1 MTVYK
6 YFIKVALKN
15 RAVIMGYLGIFFFL
29 SIINGASTNTSEMQ
43 FMETKLN
50 LGIIDHSKTEISRGL
65 VDYLADNNNI
75 IKTKDDE
82 DYIKEQ
88 IFIQMVDGV
97 VIIPEDFEERV
108 INKQEAIRTYKN
120 DREIGVLY
128 LNHQIEKYLIFA
140 NASYENGR
148 FNLEGIKE
156 ALSREA
162 EVEIIGDN
170 MGSNNNSARDWFT
183 AYFNFSSYVIIA
195 IYVAVIGLVMTEFKD
210 KKIENRMKISSKEF
224 LKYNK
229 EIYLGQISLG
239 ILITSLFILLSL
251 VLKGKNLEQVQFGKY
266 VINISVFS
274 LAILCFTFLV
284 NNLTRNRFVI
294 NGISTVVSLGTSFIS
309 GVMVPQ
315 EYLGEKVLSVAKFF
329 PTYYYVRVNNTNIR
343 TYGDIRYDIG
353 MQVLF
358 ALVFLLM
365 GLYFSKVKQRA

>member
-65 VDYLADNNNI
+65 VDYLTENNNI
-75 IKTKDDE
+75 VETKDDE

-88 IFIQMVDGV
+88 IFIQMLDGV

-128 LNHQIEKYLIFA
+128 LNNQVEKYLIFA
-140 NASYENGR
+140 NASYDNEK
-148 FNLEGIKE
+148 FNLGTIKE
-156 ALSREA
+156 ALSKEA
-162 EVEIIGDN
+162 EVEIIGDSMDN
-170 MGSNNNSARDWFT
+170 SNNSARDWFT

-210 KKIENRMKISSKEF
+210 EKIENRMKISSKEF
-224 LKYNK
+224 FKYNK

-239 ILITSLFILLSL
+239 ILITCLFILLSIL
-251 VLKGKNLEQVQFGKY
+251 LKGKNLGQVQFGKH
-266 VINISVFS
+266 VLNISIFS
-274 LAILCFTFLV
+274 LAILCFTFMV